1 PVAASSRSTTPHVT
15 TGDRLDSRRPSAR
28 RPRALRWDAEGSPSE
43 QRVDLLRI
51 DVLAVLQA
59 LDHRAQPSSPE
70 DELLLWPAL
79 GTARRLAELLRAL
92 LQGRDLGLRLPSTR
106 LGTGQL
112 DRRAESDRGEQN
124 RLHWLHGSSPLF

>member
-1 PVAASSRSTTPHVT
+1 TASQRSP
-15 TGDRLDSRRPSAR
+15 PW
-28 RPRALRWDAEGSPSE
+28 RALRWDADGSPSE

-79 GTARRLAELLRAL
+79 GIARRLAELLRAL
-92 LQGRDLGLRLPSTR
+92 LQGRDPGLPLPSTPPR
-106 LGTGQL
+106 TGQL
-112 DRRAESDRGEQN
+112 DRRAERDRGAQT
-124 RLHWLHGSSPLF
+124 RLHCLHGSSPPLCFR